1 MKHTLRITLLLA
13 AVLAGTAGAAR
24 ADEEPSKIDRAASA
38 VGHAASTA
46 ATKTGSAVKH
56 AAEVTGA
63 AIQKGAEK
71 TGEVVRKGVEKTGE
85 VMKRGGEKLQS
96 SAKPASSSD

>member
-1 MKHTLRITLLLA
+1 MTHPLRITLLSA
-13 AVLAGTAGAAR
+13 ALLAGAATAAR

-46 ATKTGSAVKH
+46 ATKTGHAVKH

-63 AIQKGAEK
+63 AVQKGAEK
-71 TGEVVRKGVEKTGE
+71 TGEFVRKGVDKTGE

>member
-1 MKHTLRITLLLA
+1 MKHTLRITMLLA
-13 AVLAGTAGAAR
+13 AVLAGSASAAP
-24 ADEEPSKIDRAASA
+24 ADEEPSKVDRAASA

-46 ATKTGSAVKH
+46 ATKTGTAVKH

-71 TGEVVRKGVEKTGE
+71 TGEFVRKGVDKTGE

>member
-13 AVLAGTAGAAR
+13 ACMAGAASAVG

-96 SAKPASSSD
+96 SAKSASSSD